1 MPLGF
6 PQHMSTAASF
16 DRRARRR
23 EQTIDEIL
31 AAALRLMEAEGVA
44 GLSLSAVA
52 REVGMRPPSVYQYFP
67 SKMAIYDALFRRGAE
82 AFLDVRRQTVRTAT
96 AADPL
101 ELARISTLAFG
112 RWCMEHQI
120 HSQLLFWRTVP
131 GFEPSPEAYAPAQE
145 TIEELRRTL
154 LAAVDAGLLHPD
166 AASDEGIALY
176 TSVTSGVLSQQ
187 LANEPDASFDDG
199 RYTRLLPTVLDMFE
213 QRYAP
218 PRG

>member
-1 MPLGF
+1 
-6 PQHMSTAASF
+6 MSTAPSF

-31 AAALRLMEAEGVA
+31 AAAVRLMEAEGVA

-52 REVGMRPPSVYQYFP
+52 REVGMRPPSLYQYFP

-82 AFLDVRRQTVRTAT
+82 AFRDVRRETVRTAV

-101 ELARISTLAFG
+101 ELERICTIEFG
-112 RWCMEHQI
+112 RWCMANPI

-131 GFEPSPEAYAPAQE
+131 GFTPSPEAYAPAQE
-145 TIEELRRTL
+145 TMEDLRGNLR
-154 LAAVDAGLLHPD
+154 AAVAAGLLHPD
-166 AASDEGIALY
+166 AVSDDGIALY
-176 TSVTSGVLSQQ
+176 TSVTAGVLSQQ
-187 LANEPDASFDDG
+187 LANEPDASYDDG
-199 RYTRLLPTVLDMFE
+199 RFTRLLPAVLEMFQ

>member
-1 MPLGF
+1 
-6 PQHMSTAASF
+6 MSTAASF

-23 EQTIDEIL
+23 EQTIDELL

-82 AFLDVRRQTVRTAT
+82 AFRDVRGDAIRTAT
-96 AADPL
+96 TTNPL
-101 ELARISTLAFG
+101 ELERVCTIAFG
-112 RWCMEHQI
+112 RWCMANPI
-120 HSQLLFWRTVP
+120 YSQLLFWRTVP
-131 GFEPSPEAYAPAQE
+131 GFVPSPEAYAPAQE
-145 TIEELRRTL
+145 TLEEVRGGLQ
-154 LAAVDAGLLHPD
+154 AAVAAGLLHPD
-166 AASDEGIALY
+166 AASDDGIALY

-199 RYTRLLPTVLDMFE
+199 RFTRLLPAVLDMFQ

>member
-1 MPLGF
+1 
-6 PQHMSTAASF
+6 MSTAASF

-82 AFLDVRRQTVRTAT
+82 AFRAVRREAVRTAT
-96 AADPL
+96 AANPL
-101 ELARISTLAFG
+101 ELERVCTIAFG
-112 RWCMEHQI
+112 RWCMANPI

-131 GFEPSPEAYAPAQE
+131 GFEPSPEAYAPAQA
-145 TIEELRRTL
+145 TLEEVRDGLR
-154 LAAVDAGLLHPD
+154 AAVAAGLLHPD
-166 AASDEGIALY
+166 AASDDGIALY
-176 TSVTSGVLSQQ
+176 TSITSGVLSQQ

-199 RYTRLLPTVLDMFE
+199 RFTRLLPAVLDMFQ